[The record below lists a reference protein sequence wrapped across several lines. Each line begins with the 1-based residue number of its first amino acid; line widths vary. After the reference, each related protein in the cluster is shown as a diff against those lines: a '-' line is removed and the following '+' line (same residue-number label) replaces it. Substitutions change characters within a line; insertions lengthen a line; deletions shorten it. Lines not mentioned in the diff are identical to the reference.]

1 MLVYAK
7 AIVSGLI
14 AGLTA
19 LATGLG
25 DNVLSAQ
32 EYVTAAIA
40 FLVAFGAV
48 YAVPNKMG

>member
-1 MLVYAK
+1 MQAYFK

-25 DNVLSAQ
+25 DNALSAQ
-32 EYVTAAIA
+32 ECVTAGIA
-40 FLVAFGAV
+40 FLVGLGVV
-48 YAVPNKMG
+48 YAVPNKPS